1 MTISDEKFN
10 GGKTGSYFMQTS
22 LFFLLKALNEQKNKF
37 RKWRGKKLT
46 DSIFLVN
53 FSLNE
58 WIELSTCTKIN

>member
-37 RKWRGKKLT
+37 RK
-46 DSIFLVN
+46 
-53 FSLNE
+53 
-58 WIELSTCTKIN
+58 